1 MEQYCSKRGHRQYL
15 KRGGGCSNLTI
26 LWLLWSQR
34 CLLSESGTLFIY
46 KGFFCGTLTKSG
58 SVLLHFC
65 MEILPYGWLNHEIG
79 PWYYF
84 MGLLTLKGSQT
95 CIIEFLLI
103 QLIIKMKFS
112 LWEEVSRYLYN
123 SAFNCEI

>member
-26 LWLLWSQR
+26 LWLLWLQR

-46 KGFFCGTLTKSG
+46 KGVFCGTHTKSG

-65 MEILPYGWLNHEIG
+65 MEILPCGWLNHEIG

-84 MGLLTLKGSQT
+84 MGLLTLKGSHI